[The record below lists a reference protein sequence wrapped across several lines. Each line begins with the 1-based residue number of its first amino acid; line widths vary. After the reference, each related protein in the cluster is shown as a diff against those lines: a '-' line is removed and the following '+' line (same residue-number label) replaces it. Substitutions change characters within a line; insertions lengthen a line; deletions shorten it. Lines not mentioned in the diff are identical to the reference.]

1 MYQLV
6 CSEPKHLNAIAAC
19 QMECFPNSF
28 NTKLGKSFTAKTL
41 SWFLQNDKRF
51 LYHIIHNNQVVGYCG
66 GFAPQY
72 YGDGSSSGMLQCA
85 FKEAIIGVLKKP
97 WLIFNKE
104 LRAYY
109 PFIIRNI
116 KKKLGLTKTLAAK
129 PKPQDYVFKPS
140 VGLVVIGVHP
150 TMRGKGVFEIIMKE
164 FEQRALQLNI
174 TNCSLSVRSSNARAI
189 AAYKKM
195 GWQIKSDKDGAVIM
209 FKQL

>member
-1 MYQLV
+1 
-6 CSEPKHLNAIAAC
+6 
-19 QMECFPNSF
+19 
-28 NTKLGKSFTAKTL
+28 LGKSFTAKTL